1 MSRALPVIGS
11 TAAPAARAPHHPTRH
26 RLTLIAAWVASW
38 LVGYALLHPA
48 ARWITAGLLGLSP
61 ATRFGMAVEFFLAD
75 TAKVLLL
82 LVAVVFAV
90 GVVRS
95 FVTPA
100 RARQLLAGRRE
111 GVGNVIAAGLGVA
124 TPFCSCSA
132 VPLFIGFVQSGVP
145 LGVTLSFLIA
155 APLVNEVALALL
167 GATFGIRIAGLYL
180 LTGLA
185 IAVGAGWTI
194 GRLRVERW
202 VEPWVRDQSVA
213 PGALPRRGDWSDRVD
228 AGTAAVRSIVGRVWP
243 YVVAAIAIGAFI
255 HGYVPTDAMG
265 HLLGRHTW
273 WSVPAAV
280 VVGVPLYANAAG
292 VIPVLQALIEKGVPI
307 GTALA
312 FIMAVVALSFP
323 EMVILRRVLRLPLI
337 ATFVGV
343 VAAGILLVGYLF
355 NFLIR

>member
-1 MSRALPVIGS
+1 M
-11 TAAPAARAPHHPTRH
+11 T
-26 RLTLIAAWVASW
+26 AWVLA
-38 LVGYALLHPA
+38 YALFQPA
-48 ARWITAGLLGLSP
+48 ARWITEGLLGLST
-61 ATRFGMAVEFFLAD
+61 ATRLGSATQFFLAD
-75 TAKVLLL
+75 TVKVLLL

-90 GVVRS
+90 GMLRS

-111 GVGNVIAAGLGVA
+111 GVGNVVAAGLGVA

-167 GATFGIRIAGLYL
+167 GALFGIRIAGLYL
-180 LTGLA
+180 VTGLA

-194 GRLRVERW
+194 GRLRLEHW
-202 VEPWVRDQSVA
+202 VEPWVREQLVA
-213 PGALPRRGDWSDRVD
+213 PGALPQRGDWNGRGD
-228 AGTAAVRSIVGRVWP
+228 AGIAAVRSIVGRVWP
-243 YVVAAIAIGAFI
+243 FVVGGIAIGALI
-255 HGYVPTDAMG
+255 HGYVPTDVMG
-265 HLLGRHTW
+265 AILGRHAW

-280 VVGVPLYANAAG
+280 LVGVPLYANAAG
-292 VIPVLQALIEKGVPI
+292 VIPVLQALIEKGVPL

-323 EMVILRRVLRLPLI
+323 ELVILRRVLRPRLI
-337 ATFVGV
+337 ATFVGIV
-343 VAAGILLVGYLF
+343 TVGILLVGYLF
-355 NFLIR
+355 NFLLS